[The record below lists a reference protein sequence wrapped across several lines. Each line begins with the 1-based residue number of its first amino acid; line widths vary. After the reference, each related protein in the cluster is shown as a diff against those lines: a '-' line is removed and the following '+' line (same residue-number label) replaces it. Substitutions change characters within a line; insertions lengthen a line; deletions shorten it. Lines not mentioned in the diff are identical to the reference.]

1 MPRVGR
7 GDQPGRIYHL
17 YPRGVNRQRIFVDD
31 RDRFYFL
38 KCLVRACRVGDLR
51 VMAYV
56 LMSNHVHIVALR
68 GSLELGIALKSLLG
82 RYAQYFNRRHQR
94 CGHLFQQRYG
104 SKLCDTDDYLVH
116 LIRYVHAN
124 PLRAGIVVAESEY
137 RHSSHHWYA
146 DSRWPRWAAPE
157 VVRGSFG
164 SSSALRRFF
173 AKSNALGDRRQL
185 KAYESRVFGALLA
198 RPVPGDRSPGEP
210 SAQALVPEPRQLV
223 TLQAEI
229 ERYRGLS
236 PGQLHGNRPT
246 EAAAA
251 GRREF
256 AVAAVKLGGVRAA
269 SVARFLGISPGRVS
283 QVLSAWRDD

>member
-7 GDQPGRIYHL
+7 GDQPGGIYHL

-38 KCLVRACRVGDLR
+38 KCLVRACRLGDLR
-51 VMAYV
+51 VVAYV

-68 GSLELGIALKSLLG
+68 GSLKLGIALKSLLG
-82 RYAQYFNRRHQR
+82 RYAQHFNRRHQR

-124 PLRAGIVVAESEY
+124 PVRAEMVAAAGEY
-137 RHSSHHWYA
+137 RHSSHRWYA

-157 VVRGSFG
+157 VVQGSFG
-164 SSSALRRFF
+164 SSTALRRFF
-173 AKSNALGDRRQL
+173 AKSDVLQDRRQIE
-185 KAYESRVFGALLA
+185 AYESRVLGARLVPVEPGGAL
-198 RPVPGDRSPGEP
+198 PGEP
-210 SAQALVPEPRQLV
+210 SLEALAPEPRQLV
-223 TLQAEI
+223 ALQAEI

-236 PGQLHGNRPT
+236 PGQLYGNRPT
-246 EAAAA
+246 ETAAAA
-251 GRREF
+251 RREF